1 VGRAGRRPHVRRLTA
16 LLVAAVFVTTAA
28 AGCDVR
34 RATDTSGQRG
44 RVGEGDT
51 RLRPL
56 PPALGITRTPSSWH
70 IVYRLEEETGANM
83 RVSTDKVWVRRPF
96 DSVLE
101 TWSGPPP
108 GNELQVRQLA
118 TFTRR
123 TNGEVTLELP
133 PTMPAS
139 DVRVLGVLDAA
150 LAHGALVRRGVQKEI
165 AGRRCEVYRSFQLLS
180 APVLRPPDER
190 GEEYGDSCVDEAG
203 LVLEEVLVD
212 GGDQLARRVAV
223 SVEEDVALGDE
234 LFPVKARTVEVA
246 QGGGR
251 VRPLVPGN
259 RPPGEFF
266 ELDGGSDAA
275 AGSVPFEGFVAQGRW
290 SVVPP
295 QPENFVDVQ
304 DDIQAPL
311 RQRAAVTDVFVRGV
325 DVVLIE
331 QGGTRGGAPP
341 YTPDEDAPRIDL
353 GPVFGE
359 GEVVLSAQEVAV
371 RVQLPGGRYVRV
383 AGTLTP
389 PELAAV
395 AKRLVSQPGGTL
407 DFADD

>member
-1 VGRAGRRPHVRRLTA
+1 MGRPGSRPHFRRLTRLTAVA
-16 LLVAAVFVTTAA
+16 LTATAVAATVV
-28 AGCDVR
+28 GCDVK
-34 RATDTSGQRG
+34 RATDVSGQRG
-44 RVGEGDT
+44 RAGEGTDLR
-51 RLRPL
+51 RLPA
-56 PPALGITRTPSSWH
+56 ALGITRTPSSWH
-70 IVYRLEEETGANM
+70 IVYRLEEETGADM

-108 GNELQVRQLA
+108 GQELQVRQVA

-133 PTMPAS
+133 PSIPAS
-139 DVRVLGVLDAA
+139 DVRLPGVLDAA
-150 LAHGALVRRGVQKEI
+150 LAHGALVRLGVQKEI
-165 AGRRCEVYRSFQLLS
+165 AGRRCEVYRSLQLLS
-180 APVLRPPDER
+180 APVLRRPTDD
-190 GEEYGDSCVDEAG
+190 EYGDSCVDEAG

-212 GGDQLARRVAV
+212 GDDQLSRRVAV
-223 SVEEDVALGDE
+223 SVEEDVALGND
-234 LFPVKARTVEVA
+234 LFPVKERTAEVA

-266 ELDGGSDAA
+266 ELDG
-275 AGSVPFEGFVAQGRW
+275 PLEGFESRGRW

-304 DDIQAPL
+304 DDLQAPL
-311 RQRAAVTDVFVRGV
+311 RQRAAVSDVFVRGV
-325 DVVLIE
+325 DVVIIE

-341 YTPDEDAPRIDL
+341 YTPDEDAPRIGL
-353 GPVFGE
+353 GPVLGD

-371 RVQLPGGRYVRV
+371 RVLLPGGRYVRV

-389 PELAAV
+389 VELAAI
-395 AKRLVSQPGGTL
+395 AKRLTSQAGGTL